1 MCSAKRVGLR
11 MGPSG
16 TPSLNGNWIFLWRL
30 PIQNNL
36 KPSNTKKRRNKVKY
50 LIWMSIRLKSV
61 KKTSRPNPVKGLG
74 YIKFYSSKSPGLV
87 KMPGNFI
94 RYNSQR
100 ICSWSRRPKTRLE
113 IRKKMSHF
121 SGWSTTLL
129 LTGFWKSSTENKKT
143 KTKTSTKTN
152 HRRLTRWW
160 FSDVDLSP
168 TFLNTGATDETFQKS
183 EKQDSFWHI
192 LKIWYSPTMYQSS
205 GSQFLE
211 PPLEC
216 NQDQMP
222 LMNQGL
228 WPF

>member
-16 TPSLNGNWIFLWRL
+16 TLSLNGNWIFLWRL

-36 KPSNTKKRRNKVKY
+36 KPSNTEKRRNKVKY

-87 KMPGNFI
+87 KMPGNSI

-113 IRKKMSHF
+113 IRKKCHISLSDQQSYYWQAF
-121 SGWSTTLL
+121 ESLPQ
-129 LTGFWKSSTENKKT
+129 KAKK
-143 KTKTSTKTN
+143 
-152 HRRLTRWW
+152 
-160 FSDVDLSP
+160 
-168 TFLNTGATDETFQKS
+168 
-183 EKQDSFWHI
+183 
-192 LKIWYSPTMYQSS
+192 LK
-205 GSQFLE
+205 LK
-211 PPLEC
+211 LHK
-216 NQDQMP
+216 N
-222 LMNQGL
+222 
-228 WPF
+228 